1 MVDREEADRVED
13 DSRRIA
19 SVGVAKGGCPEESGV
34 GREEWPFADLKSNLY
49 TNREPSLQSAQ
60 LASRSG
66 SLQASA
72 YGGVAGAARADE
84 EAEVLHPLLS
94 DTNIYVHQLA
104 GGVPAWDQ
112 QDTELGIAKQTAADR
127 L

>member
-49 TNREPSLQSAQ
+49 TNREQSLQSAQ

-84 EAEVLHPLLS
+84 EPEVLHSLLI
-94 DTNIYVHQLA
+94 DADIYVHQLP
-104 GGVPAWDQ
+104 GGVSAWDQ
-112 QDTELGIAKQTAADR
+112 PDASTASQNKTADR